1 MVTIEEHL
9 ARKCIVLNCDGEITH
24 TSATDSSFA
33 CIDHHDLLIP
43 PWDFIGRLECYE
55 CHQLFLVGTH
65 IIYSAIY
72 IDDATVNICQE
83 CWKDI
88 NI

>member
-1 MVTIEEHL
+1 MVTTEEHL

-43 PWDFIGRLECYE
+43 PWDFIGRLECYY
-55 CHQLFLVGTH
+55 CHQLFFQHG
-65 IIYSAIY
+65 YR
-72 IDDATVNICQE
+72 DFNICKG
-83 CWKDI
+83 CLYV
-88 NI
+88 